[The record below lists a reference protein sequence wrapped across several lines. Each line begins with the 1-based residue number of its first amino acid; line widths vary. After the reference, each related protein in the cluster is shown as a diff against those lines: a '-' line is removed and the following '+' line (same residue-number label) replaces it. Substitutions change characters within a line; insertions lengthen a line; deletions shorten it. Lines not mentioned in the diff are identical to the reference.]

1 MYALCRPAP
10 CCNAAHQIMRVC
22 HQMIAMAEILQIIIT
37 AETPNQRPISLWREA
52 RSALHPGHHH
62 IRFEILQG
70 ALHAGLG
77 QEIKSA
83 AKGQLH
89 RLQACTTQPPGTFR
103 IAPDDRQDDIARVMQ
118 RDGGAF
124 VEGFSTANRRAGH
137 NLRNP
142 HGFCPPWR
150 SGSSRAFR

>member
-1 MYALCRPAP
+1 
-10 CCNAAHQIMRVC
+10 MRIGD
-22 HQMIAMAEILQIIIT
+22 QMTTMAEIFQIIIT

-52 RSALHPGHHH
+52 RGALHPGHHH
-62 IRFEILQG
+62 IRLEILQG
-70 ALHAGLG
+70 ALHARLG
-77 QEIKSA
+77 QEIKGA
-83 AKGQLH
+83 AKGQFH

-103 IAPDDRQDDIARVMQ
+103 ITPDHRQHFIARVMQ

-124 VEGFSTANRRAGH
+124 VEGFSTANRCAGH

-142 HGFCPPWR
+142 HGFCPPCR